1 MFSDFFTGAVA
12 FLLTLMVLSYLI
24 GDNPLF
30 RIAVYVFVGVAAG
43 YVAAVACWQVLY
55 PDLIVP
61 LQRGTSM
68 QRVTLAVPLL
78 LIGLLLMKA
87 WPGLTRLGMP
97 TMGVLVGASAAAAV
111 GGAVAGTIFPQV
123 GATIE
128 PFTPQNLADVLKTG
142 VLINGAL
149 VLAGV
154 LATLVYFHF
163 GARTTQDGGIRR
175 LMPVEMIAA
184 VGSIF
189 VAVTLGVLFAGV
201 YSAALTAMIE
211 RLHFLASFVGLG

>member
-1 MFSDFFTGAVA
+1 MSSEFLTGAVA

-30 RIAVYVFVGVAAG
+30 RIAVYGFVGVSAG
-43 YVAAVACWQVLY
+43 YVAAVAFWQVLY
-55 PDLIVP
+55 ADLIAP
-61 LQRGTSM
+61 LLQGTAM

-78 LIGLLLMKA
+78 LLGLLLMKA

-97 TMGVLVGASAAAAV
+97 AMGVLVGAAAAAAI
-111 GGAVAGTIFPQV
+111 GGAVAGTLFPQI

-128 PFTPQNLADVLKTG
+128 PFGPENLSAPDVLFNAIVVLGG
-142 VLINGAL
+142 VI
-149 VLAGV
+149 V
-154 LATLVYFHF
+154 TLVYFHF
-163 GARTTQDGGIRR
+163 GARTMQDGSVRR
-175 LMPVEMIAA
+175 LAPVEMIAA
-184 VGSIF
+184 VGGIF
-189 VAVTLGVLFAGV
+189 VAIALGVLFAGV

>member
-1 MFSDFFTGAVA
+1 MYSDFLAGAVA
-12 FLLTLMVLSYLI
+12 FLLTLMVLSYLV

-30 RIAVYVFVGVAAG
+30 RIAAYVFVGVAAG
-43 YVAAVACWQVLY
+43 YVAAVAFWQVLY

-61 LQRGTSM
+61 LLRGTSM

-97 TMGVLVGASAAAAV
+97 AMGLLVGAAAAAAI
-111 GGAVAGTIFPQV
+111 GGALVGTIFPQV
-123 GATIE
+123 DATIR
-128 PFTPQNLADVLKTG
+128 PFTPQNLLAPEVLF
-142 VLINGAL
+142 NGAV

-154 LATLVYFHF
+154 IATLVYFHF
-163 GARTTQDGGIRR
+163 GARTAPDGSVKRFV
-175 LMPVEMIAA
+175 PVEMIAA

-189 VAVTLGVLFAGV
+189 VAMTLGVLFAGV

>member
-1 MFSDFFTGAVA
+1 MPSEFLTGAVA
-12 FLLTLMVLSYLI
+12 FLMTLMVLSYLI

-43 YVAAVACWQVLY
+43 YVAAVAFWQVLY

-61 LQRGTSM
+61 LLRGSPM

-78 LIGLLLMKA
+78 LLGLLLMKA

-97 TMGVLVGASAAAAV
+97 AMGVLVGAAAAAAV
-111 GGAVAGTIFPQV
+111 GGAVAGTLFPQV
-123 GATIE
+123 GATID
-128 PFTPQNLADVLKTG
+128 PFSAQNLSSPDVLFNG
-142 VLINGAL
+142 VVVL
-149 VLAGV
+149 VGV
-154 LATLVYFHF
+154 VATLVYFHF
-163 GARTTQDGGIRR
+163 GARTAPDGSVRR
-175 LMPVEMIAA
+175 LVLVEMIAA
-184 VGSIF
+184 VGSVF
-189 VAVTLGVLFAGV
+189 VAITLGVLFAGV